1 MFDAPPPI
9 PPSCT
14 GGKALGGG
22 ARLSPAGQNRPALSL
37 APCGLPVA
45 ASSSASCLKPWP
57 PTSGCPGNRTPSSPR
72 KPVGSSTVRAQDTG
86 DSWGPGRDSRTSQV
100 CSRRPTQPDSCCS
113 EAPRTRAQGHSA
125 EGPSS
130 VSFARPGNGMN
141 CAAQNFGVYSNT
153 AGLPSPPQWEPR
165 AGLRGPTPA
174 DAPSKTPTSK
184 SPGWLAQRA
193 ASPLP

>member
-57 PTSGCPGNRTPSSPR
+57 PTSGCPGNRTPPGD
-72 KPVGSSTVRAQDTG
+72 VVITVL
-86 DSWGPGRDSRTSQV
+86 W
-100 CSRRPTQPDSCCS
+100 
-113 EAPRTRAQGHSA
+113 
-125 EGPSS
+125 
-130 VSFARPGNGMN
+130 
-141 CAAQNFGVYSNT
+141 
-153 AGLPSPPQWEPR
+153 
-165 AGLRGPTPA
+165 
-174 DAPSKTPTSK
+174 
-184 SPGWLAQRA
+184 
-193 ASPLP
+193 PLPPPHFSGTGTVGLCYTGKQR